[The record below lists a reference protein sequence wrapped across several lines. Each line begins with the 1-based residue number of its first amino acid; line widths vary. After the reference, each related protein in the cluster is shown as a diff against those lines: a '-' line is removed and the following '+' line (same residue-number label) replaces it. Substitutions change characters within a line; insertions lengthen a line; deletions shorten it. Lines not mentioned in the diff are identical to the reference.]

1 MHQQHVF
8 LFYGS
13 IIDDSH
19 HEAHTPY
26 LLQCLALDVKLSN
39 QDLSIH
45 FLVSLC
51 SSSGAAASIHE
62 EYSGS
67 NVEYSEA
74 ARAMCLNMT
83 GWQVRLSQS
92 QQGESELANAAQADS
107 EQAPSLTSHQLR
119 LTPSSSSRPAASLS
133 TTKNVNIEMKQLQI
147 SFGQNVNSFKNFMC
161 LSGSSP
167 SPSDIA
173 YY

>member
-51 SSSGAAASIHE
+51 AASIHE

-119 LTPSSSSRPAASLS
+119 LTPSSSSSS
-133 TTKNVNIEMKQLQI
+133 ITVNNKECKHWNEATPNG

>member
-45 FLVSLC
+45 FLVS
-51 SSSGAAASIHE
+51 GAASIHE

-83 GWQVRLSQS
+83 G
-92 QQGESELANAAQADS
+92 
-107 EQAPSLTSHQLR
+107 
-119 LTPSSSSRPAASLS
+119 
-133 TTKNVNIEMKQLQI
+133 
-147 SFGQNVNSFKNFMC
+147 
-161 LSGSSP
+161 
-167 SPSDIA
+167 
-173 YY
+173 

>member
-1 MHQQHVF
+1 MVPPKGQMVQQWLLWPLMMDRMHHQHVF

-51 SSSGAAASIHE
+51 SSSGADSIHE

-83 GWQVRLSQS
+83 G
-92 QQGESELANAAQADS
+92 
-107 EQAPSLTSHQLR
+107 
-119 LTPSSSSRPAASLS
+119 
-133 TTKNVNIEMKQLQI
+133 
-147 SFGQNVNSFKNFMC
+147 
-161 LSGSSP
+161 
-167 SPSDIA
+167 
-173 YY
+173 

>member
-51 SSSGAAASIHE
+51 AASIHE

-83 GWQVRLSQS
+83 G
-92 QQGESELANAAQADS
+92 
-107 EQAPSLTSHQLR
+107 
-119 LTPSSSSRPAASLS
+119 
-133 TTKNVNIEMKQLQI
+133 
-147 SFGQNVNSFKNFMC
+147 
-161 LSGSSP
+161 
-167 SPSDIA
+167 
-173 YY
+173 

>member
-1 MHQQHVF
+1 MVPPKGQMMMVQQRLMAAAQSNDGLKCISSMCF
-8 LFYGS
+8 FFTDQSSTIATMRY
-13 IIDDSH
+13 
-19 HEAHTPY
+19 AHTPY

-51 SSSGAAASIHE
+51 AASIHE

-83 GWQVRLSQS
+83 G
-92 QQGESELANAAQADS
+92 
-107 EQAPSLTSHQLR
+107 
-119 LTPSSSSRPAASLS
+119 
-133 TTKNVNIEMKQLQI
+133 
-147 SFGQNVNSFKNFMC
+147 
-161 LSGSSP
+161 
-167 SPSDIA
+167 
-173 YY
+173 